1 MYSTESIPKAIVSV
15 HISVVYLPV
24 IRAVINRC
32 LILIELIEF
41 TRKQEREVGGRS
53 FAEVSAAAKK
63 VWDEQMGRIKVE
75 GGTEEQQKTF
85 YSCLYRTLL
94 FPQRNVLPPH
104 GPDSSVP
111 VRD

>member
-41 TRKQEREVGGRS
+41 TWKQERTVQAG
-53 FAEVSAAAKK
+53 
-63 VWDEQMGRIKVE
+63 IKR
-75 GGTEEQQKTF
+75 F
-85 YSCLYRTLL
+85 LL
-94 FPQRNVLPPH
+94 FLRTSFHFDTSHLFIPYFLC
-104 GPDSSVP
+104 SC
-111 VRD
+111 